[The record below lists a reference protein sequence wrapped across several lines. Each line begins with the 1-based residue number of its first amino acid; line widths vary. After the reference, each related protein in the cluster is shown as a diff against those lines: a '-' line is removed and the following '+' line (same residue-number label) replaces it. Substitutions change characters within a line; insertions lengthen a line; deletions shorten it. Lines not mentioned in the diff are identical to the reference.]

1 MNMKLIAAGGLFL
14 GLAACETP
22 EEIAAEYQSRSC
34 TALAQEQGALQ
45 YRLDQANADFAVST
59 IAGIVTNDDDIL
71 LDSDIAEVEVDDLE
85 DRLRILADVQRSKGC
100 V

>member
-1 MNMKLIAAGGLFL
+1 MKLIAAGGLFL
-14 GLAACETP
+14 SLAACETP
-22 EEIAAEYQSRSC
+22 EEIAAAYQTRSC

-45 YRLDQANADFAVST
+45 YQLDQANTDLAVST

-71 LDSDIAEVEVDDLE
+71 LDSDIAGFVVDDLE
-85 DRLRILADVQRSKGC
+85 DRLRILADVQRAKGC